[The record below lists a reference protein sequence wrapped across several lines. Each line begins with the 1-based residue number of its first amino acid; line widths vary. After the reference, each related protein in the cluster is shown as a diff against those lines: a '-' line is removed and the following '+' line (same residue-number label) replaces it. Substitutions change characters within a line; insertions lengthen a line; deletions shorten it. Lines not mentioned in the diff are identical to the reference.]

1 MVSEANAVIME
12 YLATDYPEPLSTL
25 LYTSDLAQRNEILP
39 TSEKV
44 FMFPDRF
51 TLQDIV
57 TASQRVLRAAGVQ
70 FVMEPENIDETIE
83 QVRLE
88 YKPKENPGSDYF
100 YNIFIPLLYGALGTI
115 IKQHE
120 GVEVSAPQS
129 QD

>member
-1 MVSEANAVIME
+1 MTQESTVIME
-12 YLATDYPEPLSTL
+12 YLATDFPEPLTTL
-25 LYTSDLAQRNEILP
+25 LYTSGYAQKHEIVP

-57 TASQRVLRAAGVQ
+57 TASQRTLRAASVP
-70 FVMEPENIDETIE
+70 FVMEPKNIDETVE
-83 QVRLE
+83 QVRFG
-88 YKPKENPGSDYF
+88 YKPKEAPGSDYF
-100 YNIFIPLLYGALGTI
+100 YNIFMPLLYAALGTI

-120 GVEVSAPQS
+120 GVEVSVPQS